1 MVFRPLCAITVIA
14 AIALTPAQASA
25 DNTACAAASESGQR
39 LRQAEKLKAAR
50 DQFAICAEDACPRLI
65 KADCIQWLGEVSSV
79 IPTMTV
85 GVLDENGRDL
95 IDVKVSVDGV
105 TVMQRLDGKG
115 LSVDPGVHTVRV
127 EPVGKDA
134 KEERV
139 VISVGDKARKVSFTY
154 AATST
159 GDHNTGGGGAGAGA
173 PGRREHTAGPWVIVG
188 VGVASIGVGLG
199 LALSVSDKDKEVPA
213 SCINASCAPEDT
225 NAANKAVSAKNR
237 QTAGFIT
244 LGAGIAVVGGGLIW
258 HFLEPTDGPEK
269 AAAQR
274 KFRVRPDLGFNYA
287 GLSGS
292 F

>member
-1 MVFRPLCAITVIA
+1 MVFRPLCALTVIA
-14 AIALTPAQASA
+14 AIALTPAQAFA
-25 DNTACAAASESGQR
+25 DNAACAAASESGQR

-50 DQFAICAEDACPRLI
+50 DQFAICAEDSCPRLI
-65 KADCIQWLGEVSSV
+65 KADCIQWLGEVSSAV
-79 IPTMTV
+79 PTMTV

-95 IDVKVSVDGV
+95 IDVKVSVDGI

-127 EPVGKDA
+127 EPAGKDA

-139 VISVGDKARKVSFTY
+139 VISVGDKARKVSFSY
-154 AATST
+154 SGAST
-159 GDHNTGGGGAGAGA
+159 TGGGGGG
-173 PGRREHTAGPWVIVG
+173 GGGGKREHTAGPWVIVG

-244 LGAGIAVVGGGLIW
+244 LGAGIAIVGGGLIW

-269 AAAQR
+269 ASARR